1 MFAIAKDDLPVWIG
15 YSARQSAELVG
26 LTESAVRA
34 LVREG
39 ILGDRDQLPARL
51 DFGDLKLLQCVRRWS
66 DQGVPMRRIRREL
79 AAIAAR
85 VDGSLRSIAISAW
98 RGHLVVRDERCS
110 WRADSGQLVFAFEL
124 EVPAGE
130 VTPFV
135 ERKPPAPEPEP
146 EAAAHTAADWF
157 DRALELE
164 EENPSAA
171 MEAYRRVLELR
182 PESVETLI
190 NLGRLYAESSA
201 IEAAATCFERA
212 LELDPG
218 DATACYNLGVVA
230 QDAGDDRRAVAL
242 YKQALDLDPRLA
254 EAHYN
259 LATIYDRTG
268 DPRSAIRHINEYRKL
283 IRGDS
288 P

>member
-1 MFAIAKDDLPVWIG
+1 MFGAAKNDLPVWIG

-26 LTESAVRA
+26 MTESAVRG
-34 LVREG
+34 LVHDG
-39 ILGDRDQLPARL
+39 VLGDREQLPARL
-51 DFGDLKLLQCVRRWS
+51 GFGDLKLLQDVRRWR
-66 DQGVPMRRIRREL
+66 DQGVPLRRIRREL
-79 AAIAAR
+79 AAIVAR
-85 VDGSLRSIAISAW
+85 VEALTSVSISAW
-98 RGHLVVRDERCS
+98 RGHLVVRDERCT
-110 WRADSGQLVFAFEL
+110 WRADSGQLVFPFEL

-130 VTPFV
+130 LARFC
-135 ERKPPAPEPEP
+135 ERKPPEPEP
-146 EAAAHTAADWF
+146 AHEPGERNAADWF

-164 EENPSAA
+164 EESPVEA

-182 PESVETLI
+182 PDSVETLI
-190 NLGRLYAESSA
+190 NLGRLYAESAA

-212 LELDPG
+212 LELDPS

-230 QDAGDDRRAVAL
+230 QDAGDDRRAVQL
-242 YKQALDLDPRLA
+242 YKQALARDPRLA

>member
-1 MFAIAKDDLPVWIG
+1 MWSG

-26 LTESAVRA
+26 LTESAVRG
-34 LVREG
+34 LVRDG
-39 ILGDRDQLPARL
+39 VLGDSEQLPARL
-51 DFGDLKLLQCVRRWS
+51 DFGDLKLLQGVRRWR
-66 DQGVPMRRIRREL
+66 DEGVPFRRIRREL
-79 AAIAAR
+79 AAIR
-85 VDGSLRSIAISAW
+85 QRIDGALRSLSISAW
-98 RGHLVVRDERCS
+98 RGHLVVRDDACA
-110 WRADSGQLVFAFEL
+110 WRADSGQLVFPFEL
-124 EVPAGE
+124 DSFEGQ
-130 VTPFV
+130 VTPFCD
-135 ERKPPAPEPEP
+135 RKPPPKP
-146 EAAAHTAADWF
+146 EAESSGRTAAEWF

-164 EENPSAA
+164 EDNPTAA
-171 MEAYRRVLELR
+171 MEAYRRVLDLR

-201 IEAAATCFERA
+201 IDAAATCFERA
-212 LELDPG
+212 LELDPD

-230 QDAGDDRRAVAL
+230 QDAGDDTRAVAL
-242 YKQALDLDPRLA
+242 YKKALSRDPRLA

-288 P
+288 PPTHP